1 MSALANHSF
10 SKMNGIGNEI
20 VVVDLRDR
28 PAVVTAEEARA
39 VASPAGVPY
48 DQLMVLQ
55 PPRLQGT
62 EAFIRIYNSDGSE
75 VAACGNGMRCVVRLL
90 FEQTG
95 QTQVTYETRAGLLN
109 CWQGPSGD
117 LYTVDMGPPKF
128 GWKDIPLAEEFRDT
142 RSIELQI
149 GPIDA
154 PVLHTPS
161 VVSMGNPHAI
171 FWVDDVNAYDLAR
184 FGPLLENHPIFPE
197 RANITLAH
205 IVDRDH
211 ITIRT
216 WERGAGL
223 TKACGSAACATA
235 VAAARLRRTNRI
247 VQISLP
253 GGELGIEW
261 RERDDHVLMTGTAT
275 FEYEGRFDRHYLPAS
290 RSAADLAFA
299 QNISE
304 SLQRMP
310 NPTAALIYCEC
321 PFGLTSQRYQPQGYA
336 NVRTGTLVMSVDVVT
351 FGCRLNAFE
360 SEVIAREAERA
371 GLTDTIV
378 INSCA
383 VTNEAVAQARQS
395 IRRLKRQRPGARIVV
410 TGCAAQTQPQMFAE
424 MAEVDRVVGND
435 DKMRG
440 ETWHAT
446 RMALDVWQ

>member
-1 MSALANHSF
+1 MSALANRTF

-20 VVVDLRDR
+20 VVVDLRDA
-28 PAVVTAEEARA
+28 PAAVTAAEARA

-90 FEQTG
+90 FEHTG
-95 QTQVTYETRAGLLN
+95 RTEVTYETRAGLLN

-128 GWKDIPLAEEFRDT
+128 GWQDIPLAEEFRDT

-161 VVSMGNPHAI
+161 VVNMGNPHAI
-171 FWVDDVNAYDLAR
+171 FWVDDVDAYDLAR

-223 TKACGSAACATA
+223 TRACGSAACAAA
-235 VAAARLRRTNRI
+235 VAAARLRRANRI

-261 RERDDHVLMTGTAT
+261 REHDDHVLMTGTAT
-275 FEYEGRFDRHYLPAS
+275 FEYQGRFDPA
-290 RSAADLAFA
+290 LFA
-299 QNISE
+299 
-304 SLQRMP
+304 
-310 NPTAALIYCEC
+310 
-321 PFGLTSQRYQPQGYA
+321 
-336 NVRTGTLVMSVDVVT
+336 SV
-351 FGCRLNAFE
+351 A
-360 SEVIAREAERA
+360 
-371 GLTDTIV
+371 
-378 INSCA
+378 
-383 VTNEAVAQARQS
+383 
-395 IRRLKRQRPGARIVV
+395 
-410 TGCAAQTQPQMFAE
+410 
-424 MAEVDRVVGND
+424 
-435 DKMRG
+435 
-440 ETWHAT
+440 
-446 RMALDVWQ
+446 